1 MCKREGSDG
10 NLTFTISHD
19 LLHALL
25 ACTLHCAKILH
36 GAMQYKAIQTRT
48 QHNTTQQNATQQTQH
63 QSPTASPHG
72 KTYTL
77 SHNCIYRCIY
87 SCYSLTEHSLESS
100 LVIPVL
106 RLYEEREIG
115 VHFAHI
121 DHSLLCMG
129 DDLERYQRYIK
140 MLRSTGKK
148 QY

>member
-1 MCKREGSDG
+1 MLCWHVHY
-10 NLTFTISHD
+10 T
-19 LLHALL
+19 ALKY
-25 ACTLHCAKILH
+25 CMVQCNTK
-36 GAMQYKAIQTRT
+36 QFKPE
-48 QHNTTQQNATQQTQH
+48 HNTTQQNATQQTQH